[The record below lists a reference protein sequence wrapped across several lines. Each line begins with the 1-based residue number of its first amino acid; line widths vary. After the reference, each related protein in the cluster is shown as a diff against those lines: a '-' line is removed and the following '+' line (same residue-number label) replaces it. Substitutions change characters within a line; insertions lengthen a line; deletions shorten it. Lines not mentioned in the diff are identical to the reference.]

1 MRCYFSLYFGGGVLL
16 PAMLGMHNPVEEYP
30 KALSCK
36 GLWVMQN
43 VSGWWNILISRAAS
57 LPVDER
63 RMSVKESRA

>member
-16 PAMLGMHNPVEEYP
+16 PAMLGILNTMVKSP

-36 GLWVMQN
+36 GLWVMQI
-43 VSGWWNILISRAAS
+43 VSGWCNILISRAAS